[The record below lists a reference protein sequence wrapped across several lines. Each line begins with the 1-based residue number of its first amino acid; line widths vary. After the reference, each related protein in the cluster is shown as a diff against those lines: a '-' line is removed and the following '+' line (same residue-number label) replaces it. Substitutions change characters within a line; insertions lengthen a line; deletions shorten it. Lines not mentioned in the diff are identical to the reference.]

1 MIVKNC
7 KKCSFTPPK
16 MKVLWLHIKQDH
28 QYEFQCFYC
37 NQRYKLKHSAE
48 MHKREVHYKGTLVCF
63 VCNEKV
69 RSNKELKQHIQ
80 KRCKSSSP
88 IQMVLTHYDNIHKE
102 VEHKCPMRPKIANNQ
117 YHWPIILTQYTS
129 LMRIR
134 VTPVGKSLKTE
145 GL

>member
-1 MIVKNC
+1 MHKKNRTEEKTNELEAQISTINKEITNLSVEIITKDQFFFNFKDQVQPVAINEEIFVDVFVKNF

-16 MKVLWLHIKQDH
+16 MKVLWLHIEKDH

-37 NQRYKLKHSAE
+37 NHRYKLKHCPE

-80 KRCKSSSP
+80 KRRKLSAP
-88 IQMVLTHYDNIHKE
+88 
-102 VEHKCPMRPKIANNQ
+102 
-117 YHWPIILTQYTS
+117 
-129 LMRIR
+129 
-134 VTPVGKSLKTE
+134 
-145 GL
+145 